1 MSNVLRPLEAPF
13 ETDVAQT
20 LEQYPQDGGT
30 ILSLFRT
37 FANSLRFLKKGVP
50 NLLDKG
56 SPLPL
61 TVREIVILRV
71 TANNGCEYEW
81 GVHVAVFSKAA
92 RLSEEQVAAT
102 RTGGAELPC
111 WDASQ
116 RSLITAIDE
125 LCTTGTLSDETLA
138 LFQTDWSL
146 EEQLE
151 IMALCGTY
159 HTISF
164 VANVSRLPGESFGAR
179 FPHQSTASRITTA
192 RT

>member
-1 MSNVLRPLEAPF
+1 MSKVLRPLEAPF
-13 ETDVAQT
+13 EKEVAQT
-20 LEQYPQDGGT
+20 LAQYPQAGGT

-61 TVREIVILRV
+61 RIREIVILRV

-81 GVHVAVFSKAA
+81 GVHAAVFRKAA
-92 RLSEEQVAAT
+92 KLSEEQVAAT
-102 RTGGAELPC
+102 RTGEADAPC
-111 WDASQ
+111 WDAGQ
-116 RSLITAIDE
+116 RWLITAIDE
-125 LCTTGTLSDETLA
+125 LCATGTLSDETLGH
-138 LFQTDWSL
+138 FQADWSL

-151 IMALCGTY
+151 IIALCGTY

-164 VANVSRLPGESFGAR
+164 VANVSRLPGEPFGEQ
-179 FPHQSTASRITTA
+179 FPH
-192 RT
+192 